1 MNALRASGN
10 PSGAA
15 KVASDFTERLD
26 ADLGVAPSPSFKTLL
41 ASSS

>member
-15 KVASDFTERLD
+15 KVEHDFTERLN
-26 ADLGVAPSPSFKTLL
+26 ADLGVAPSPAFFDPLTP
-41 ASSS
+41 AS